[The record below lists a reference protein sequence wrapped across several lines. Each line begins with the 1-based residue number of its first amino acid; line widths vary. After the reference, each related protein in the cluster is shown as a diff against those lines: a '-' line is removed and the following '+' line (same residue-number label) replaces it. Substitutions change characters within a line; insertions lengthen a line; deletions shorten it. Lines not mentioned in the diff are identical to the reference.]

1 MIVFV
6 QVIVVWFVV
15 TTVIYLLVAIYSRS
29 VRRERLEKEFDASF
43 PTTSGPESGDVLAD
57 RDTYIAEG
65 MHAYEKGLRRRLI
78 GLIYVLPVVV
88 FMAIVY
94 GVNYR

>member
-1 MIVFV
+1 MIVFL
-6 QVIVVWFVV
+6 QVGVLWFVV

-43 PTTSGPESGDVLAD
+43 PPASGPESGDVISD

-65 MHAYEKGLRRRLI
+65 MQAYEKGLRSRLI